1 MRKAF
6 TLSEALVTLAI
17 IGVLAAI
24 LIPVV
29 NNARPDKD
37 KIVYK
42 KALYS
47 LQTAVSNAMN
57 SAYLSDG
64 FGNLGNESVW
74 GGANEQACGNIANWW
89 NGTCGGG
96 SGSGG
101 DGTGGDGGSGGGGD
115 NNNETN
121 SFCQAVAESLNIAGS
136 VNCSSASSYD
146 NPNFITTDGIRYWGL
161 EGDSEFNTT
170 NGDGYKDIYIDRN
183 VSNNEKKSLG
193 RIRLKGGEIQSN
205 DDLGMKIR
213 VKWNGKVFTPDDDSY
228 GYENGLIESSLDV
241 INSNHS

>member
-1 MRKAF
+1 MKKAF

-47 LQTAVSNAMN
+47 LQTAVSDAMN
-57 SAYLSDG
+57 SAYMTDG
-64 FGNLGNESVW
+64 FGASSGSIWGSEGLG
-74 GGANEQACGNIANWW
+74 QACDGNIANWW
-89 NGTCGGG
+89 GGNCGTGGSGGSGGSGGG
-96 SGSGG
+96 SGSG
-101 DGTGGDGGSGGGGD
+101 DGSGGD
-115 NNNETN
+115 ASN
-121 SFCQAVAESLNIAGS
+121 SFCRAVAGSLNIAGK
-136 VNCSSASSYD
+136 VNCGGSTSSYD

-161 EGDSEFNTT
+161 EDDSAFQNSD
-170 NGDGYKDIYIDRN
+170 DGERYKDIYVDRS
-183 VSNNEKKSLG
+183 VGENEKRSLG
-193 RIRLKGGEIQSN
+193 RVRMKDGEITSN

-213 VKWNGKVFTPDDDSY
+213 VKWNGQVYTPDDDAF
-228 GYENGLIESSLDV
+228 GYENDIIESSLDV
-241 INSNHS
+241 VQKR

>member
-64 FGNLGNESVW
+64 FGNLGEDSVW
-74 GGANEQACGNIANWW
+74 GSGGDEACTNVANWW
-89 NGTCGGG
+89 NGNCGSG
-96 SGSGG
+96 GSGG
-101 DGTGGDGGSGGGGD
+101 DGSGGDGGDGSGGDGD
-115 NNNETN
+115 KETN
-121 SFCQAVAESLNIAGS
+121 SFCEAVAESLNVAGS
-136 VNCSSASSYD
+136 VNCTTTSSYD

-170 NGDGYKDIYIDRN
+170 SGDGYKDIYVDRSI
-183 VSNNEKKSLG
+183 SNSEKRSLG
-193 RIRLKGGEIQSN
+193 RIRLKGGQIESN

-241 INSNHS
+241 THNNNS

>member
-1 MRKAF
+1 MKKAF

-24 LIPVV
+24 LIPVI

-47 LQTAVSNAMN
+47 IQAAVANALN
-57 SAYLSDG
+57 SAYTSDG
-64 FGNLGNESVW
+64 FGASGDGSVW
-74 GGANEQACGNIANWW
+74 GGGGSQVCSNIANWW
-89 NGTCGGG
+89 GGDCGGSSG
-96 SGSGG
+96 GGDDGDGSGG
-101 DGTGGDGGSGGGGD
+101 NGDDSD
-115 NNNETN
+115 NNNSSN
-121 SFCQAVAESLNIAGS
+121 SFCQAVADSLNIAGKID
-136 VNCSSASSYD
+136 CSSTSSYD

-161 EGDSEFNTT
+161 EDDSDFNTT
-170 NGDGYKDIYIDRN
+170 SGDGYKDIYVDRN
-183 VSNNEKKSLG
+183 VGKNEIKSLG
-193 RIRLKGGEIQSN
+193 RIRMKDSDITST

-213 VKWNGKVFTPDDDSY
+213 VRWNGKVFTPDDDSY

-241 INSNHS
+241 VQR